1 MTRVYLDHNA
11 TTPLRP
17 EARALLLD
25 RLDRLAGNPSSV
37 HHAGREAR
45 AWLDE
50 ARERAA
56 AALGVHEDEIVFT
69 GGGTEAI
76 HLALLGAMRARGPDS
91 AVVTTAIEH
100 SAVLGIGEVLAAGD
114 ASSTSSTSA
123 ASAASS
129 TSSSSTSSAS
139 SPTPAGHP
147 RPPQAAAAPSGPAS
161 ATRFHAVGVDREG
174 VVDVEALIDAAR
186 ARPTAVVSVQAAN
199 NEIGTLQP
207 LATVAA
213 RLADLGNSRPLLHT
227 DAVQAVGRV
236 PFRPRHLP
244 VDLASISAHKFGGP
258 LGVGL
263 LYKRKGVTLVPTTQG
278 GGQESGLRPGTE
290 NVPAICAAAL
300 ALELAVAEQADYAR
314 RTCELSRSFWEQLRA
329 VLPRTELHGPPI
341 DADTR
346 LPNTLNVALAN
357 ADGRAIDGRVLVA
370 RLDLE
375 GLEVSAGSA
384 CASGSLEP
392 SHVLVALGHANDR
405 ARAAIRVSL
414 GRTTSSTDIHTAVDI
429 LRTTFLALR

>member
-25 RLDRLAGNPSSV
+25 RLDRLVGNPSSV

-76 HLALLGAMRARGPDS
+76 HLALLGALRARGPDS

-147 RPPQAAAAPSGPAS
+147 RPPQAAAAPSGC
-161 ATRFHAVGVDREG
+161 RG
-174 VVDVEALIDAAR
+174 
-186 ARPTAVVSVQAAN
+186 SV
-199 NEIGTLQP
+199 
-207 LATVAA
+207 
-213 RLADLGNSRPLLHT
+213 
-227 DAVQAVGRV
+227 
-236 PFRPRHLP
+236 
-244 VDLASISAHKFGGP
+244 
-258 LGVGL
+258 
-263 LYKRKGVTLVPTTQG
+263 
-278 GGQESGLRPGTE
+278 
-290 NVPAICAAAL
+290 
-300 ALELAVAEQADYAR
+300 
-314 RTCELSRSFWEQLRA
+314 
-329 VLPRTELHGPPI
+329 
-341 DADTR
+341 
-346 LPNTLNVALAN
+346 
-357 ADGRAIDGRVLVA
+357 
-370 RLDLE
+370 
-375 GLEVSAGSA
+375 
-384 CASGSLEP
+384 
-392 SHVLVALGHANDR
+392 
-405 ARAAIRVSL
+405 
-414 GRTTSSTDIHTAVDI
+414 
-429 LRTTFLALR
+429 